1 MYGKSRASLWRN
13 LSTGTPPDFFS
24 TILFSEQPFYGNYW
38 TFDSHTNTVISHT
51 FAYSS
56 RWRRKLWQGLL
67 LSEGFTSYMLKI
79 KDQSSKMGLDS
90 KRLTNKKP
98 PYLFTF
104 LPFRRLRIC
113 ALISVFSSEK
123 FTGNRS
129 KTKKHFLE
137 NQPLFRGHWVRAPLL
152 NTAAKG
158 WFH

>member
-13 LSTGTPPDFFS
+13 LSTGTPPDFFG

-38 TFDSHTNTVISHT
+38 TLDSHRNTVISHT

-56 RWRRKLWQGLL
+56 RWRRKLWQSLL

-79 KDQSSKMGLDS
+79 KDQSSKRGLDS
-90 KRLTNKKP
+90 KRLTKKP

-113 ALISVFSSEK
+113 ALISAFSSEK

-129 KTKKHFLE
+129 KTKTFLGKPE
-137 NQPLFRGHWVRAPLL
+137 PLFRGHWVRAPLL